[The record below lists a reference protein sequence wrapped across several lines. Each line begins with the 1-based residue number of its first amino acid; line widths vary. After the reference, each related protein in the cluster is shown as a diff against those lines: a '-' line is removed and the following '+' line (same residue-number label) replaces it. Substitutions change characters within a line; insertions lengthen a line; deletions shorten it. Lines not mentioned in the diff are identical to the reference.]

1 MPTKLCGEPRCPNVA
16 RPGDGRCDEHMREY
30 ERDRSARRRADPTRG
45 KAVKVYH
52 SAKWQNTRN
61 AVLTRDPICKVC
73 DNELSTQVDH
83 ITPLSQGGDPYEL
96 TGLQGICDRCH
107 WLKSAREAQTR

>member
-1 MPTKLCGEPRCPNVA
+1 
-16 RPGDGRCDEHMREY
+16 MREY

-45 KAVKVYH
+45 RAVKVYH
-52 SAKWQNTRN
+52 SAKWQNTRE

-83 ITPLSQGGDPYEL
+83 ITPLSQGGDPYKL